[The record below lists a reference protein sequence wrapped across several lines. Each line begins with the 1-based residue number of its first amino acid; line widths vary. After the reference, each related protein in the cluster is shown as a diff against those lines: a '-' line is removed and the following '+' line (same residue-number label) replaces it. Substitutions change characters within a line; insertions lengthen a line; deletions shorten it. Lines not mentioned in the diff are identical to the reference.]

1 MGGTP
6 CPANASYVNKINSSS
21 FGRINFRQ
29 CLQGALPAAVSRC
42 AGKPYPGAFNVF
54 RTCAAISDAIGTI
67 FNLPIVLTSLRKF
80 PIQEGHFAGSLG
92 TNLSA
97 IRAQIPG
104 SHLFIYEIPVSL

>member
-29 CLQGALPAAVSRC
+29 CLHGALPAAISHC

-80 PIQEGHFAGSLG
+80 PSKEATLPDRSQRIYPQ
-92 TNLSA
+92 SA
-97 IRAQIPG
+97 PKFLA
-104 SHLFIYEIPVSL
+104 V